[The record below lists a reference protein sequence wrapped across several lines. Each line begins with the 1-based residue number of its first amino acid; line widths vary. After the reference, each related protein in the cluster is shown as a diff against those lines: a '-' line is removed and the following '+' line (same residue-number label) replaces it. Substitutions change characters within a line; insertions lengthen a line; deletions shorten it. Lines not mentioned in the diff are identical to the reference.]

1 MNNSSVNLFQ
11 VAGVDLGLIPL
22 LAVVR
27 SLFLQGRSMV
37 MELRVDPFHLSS
49 LYKFN
54 SAFYSALE
62 DEILLQPF
70 IFHYSKYYS
79 VILLI

>member
-1 MNNSSVNLFQ
+1 MPRLGVNNSVTLFQ

-22 LAVVR
+22 LAVVW

-37 MELRVDPFHLSS
+37 MELGVDPFHLSS
-49 LYKFN
+49 LCKFN
-54 SAFYSALE
+54 SAFHSALD

-70 IFHYSKYYS
+70 IFYYSKYIT
-79 VILLI
+79 V